1 MAEWYELY
9 DFINQGFKEEIEKMK
24 LGIVG
29 LPNVGKSTLFN
40 SLTKAGAESANY
52 PFCTIDPNVGVV
64 TVPDKRLDVL
74 GEMYHTKKIIP
85 AAIEFVDIAGLVKG
99 ASKGEGLG
107 NQFLANIREVDAI
120 VHVVRCFEN
129 TNIVHVDGSIDPLRD
144 IETINLELI
153 FSDLE
158 ILERRI
164 SKAVRAA
171 RNDKTIA
178 KELALMERI
187 KAHLEDGK
195 MAKSFDDI
203 NDEDEQQWLE
213 SYNLLTYKPVIY
225 AANVSEDDLADDAAN
240 NEGVQAVREYAK
252 GEQSEVFVVCAEI
265 EAEISELDD
274 DEKKMFLEDLG
285 LKESGLE
292 KLIKASYKLL
302 GLISYLTAGEPEV
315 RAWTITEGTKA
326 PQAAGK
332 IHSDFERGF
341 IRAEVVSYDDLIA
354 CGSHTAAKEKGL
366 IRLEGKDYVVK
377 DGDIML
383 FRFNV

>member
-1 MAEWYELY
+1 
-9 DFINQGFKEEIEKMK
+9 MK

-64 TVPDKRLDVL
+64 TVPDERLNVL

-120 VHVVRCFEN
+120 VHVVRCFEDS
-129 TNIVHVDGSIDPLRD
+129 NIVHVDGSIDPMRD
-144 IETINLELI
+144 VETINLELI
-153 FSDLE
+153 FSDIEVLD
-158 ILERRI
+158 RRI
-164 SKAVRAA
+164 AKTARSA
-171 RNDKTIA
+171 RNDKAAA
-178 KELALMERI
+178 KELKLLEKI
-187 KAHLEDGK
+187 KAYLEDGRL
-195 MAKSFDDI
+195 AKNF
-203 NDEDEQQWLE
+203 NDFEDEEEEELFQ
-213 SYNLLTYKPVIY
+213 SFNLLTAKPVIF
-225 AANVSEDDLADDAAN
+225 AANVTEDDLPNDGED
-240 NEGVQAVREYAK
+240 NEGVQKLRKYAEEEK
-252 GEQSEVFVVCAEI
+252 CEVFVVCAQIEQEI
-265 EAEISELDD
+265 AELED

-292 KLIKASYKLL
+292 KLIRASYRLL

-315 RAWTITEGTKA
+315 RAWTITKGTKA

-332 IHSDFERGF
+332 IHTDFERGF
-341 IRAEVVSYDDLIA
+341 IRAEVVAYDDLIA
-354 CGSHTAAKEKGL
+354 CGSHNAAKEKGL
-366 IRLEGKDYVVK
+366 IRLEGKDYVVQ